1 MTRVI
6 HITTPDELEAVAD
19 ELEERLFYPPED
31 GKGWAEVCH
40 LEDVIERARRRLDK
54 MNGGAS

>member
-6 HITTPDELEAVAD
+6 HITTPDELESVAA

-31 GKGWAEVCH
+31 GKGWAEVCY
-40 LEDVIERARRRLDK
+40 LEDVIEKARRRLAK
-54 MNGGAS
+54 QGGRP